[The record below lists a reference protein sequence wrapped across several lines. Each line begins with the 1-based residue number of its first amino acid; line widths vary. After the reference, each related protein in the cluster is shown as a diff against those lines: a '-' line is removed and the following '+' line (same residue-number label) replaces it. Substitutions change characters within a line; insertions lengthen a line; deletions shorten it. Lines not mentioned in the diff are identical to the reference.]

1 MPATALL
8 TSEQYL
14 SQPEEFDRNGNR
26 IKDELIGGEVVK
38 MPPPSHKHDL
48 IKNHINR
55 LLIRFLDANPQLG
68 LDSQVE
74 MAAKVGKHDTFVPD
88 VGVVSKSRLGGEQ
101 RVLCGAPELAI
112 EVVSPTDM
120 PTKLK
125 PKVDAYLHGGSKTVW
140 VILPDSRSVMI
151 HSVDSV
157 RELRDDQ
164 LIEDPLLPGFS
175 APVSRFFDPT

>member
-8 TSEQYL
+8 TSDQYL
-14 SQPEEFDRNGNR
+14 SQPEEFDQNGNR

-38 MPPPSHKHDL
+38 MPPPSHRHDL
-48 IKNHINR
+48 IKNLINR

-74 MAAKVGKHDTFVPD
+74 MAAKVGQHDTFVPD

-101 RVLCGAPELAI
+101 RVLGGAPELAI

-140 VILPDSRSVMI
+140 VVCPDSRSVMV
-151 HSVDSV
+151 HSADSV
-157 RELRDDQ
+157 RELRNDQ
-164 LIEDPLLPGFS
+164 FIEDPLLPGFS
-175 APVSRFFDPT
+175 APISRFFDLN